1 MNLDLS
7 SLTMLRELVVA
18 SNQFAGFGGEQEP
31 DPSLPL
37 IRGFETVASPFLER
51 ATIMLNSPNPDVLLL
66 VDWPTLRAAW
76 EAVCLRSPQL
86 RVIIG
91 LRYGSQRVLDKI
103 NTALVACERVVA
115 EAVVV
120 HKMEKM
126 VFVQRMAFDWR
137 E

>member
-1 MNLDLS
+1 MNLNLS

-18 SNQFAGFGGEQEP
+18 SNQFAGFGGAQEP

-91 LRYGSQRVLDKI
+91 LDSHRVLDKI

-120 HKMEKM
+120 HEMEKM